1 MQPSKDPLGA
11 LVPGPQ
17 PAIAGAAIGPLA
29 GVTFAAKDIF
39 DVAGFVTGCGNPD
52 YGAAH
57 PPAKAHAWA
66 VAKLLAAGASLTA
79 KVITDEFA
87 FSLNGQ
93 NAHYGTPTN
102 SNAPGRVCGG
112 SSCGSASA
120 VAGGLVDTA
129 LGSDTGGSVRV
140 PASFCGLWGIRPTHG
155 AISLDGVMSLAPS
168 FDTVGWFA
176 RDGAMLGRVG
186 AALLPPDRPR
196 EAGGGAAF
204 ARLLLPEDAWAL
216 AWPDTRE
223 VMAPEI
229 TRLEQ
234 RVGAAGRLLIG
245 EPGGGLE
252 AWMLRFRAIQASEI
266 KATAGTWV
274 QANRPRLGPEI
285 QERFDWVES
294 LPASEGAAAAAPRAE
309 FSRRLDALLGD
320 DGLLVLPSAPGA
332 APFTNT
338 PDAELRQWRLQV
350 LSLTCIAGLSGLP
363 QVSIPLGRVEGAPVG
378 LSLIAP
384 RGRDRA
390 LLGFAQKF
398 AQES

>member
-1 MQPSKDPLGA
+1 MQASTAPSRDPLGA

-17 PAIAGAAIGPLA
+17 PHIAGAAVGPLA

-57 PPAKAHAWA
+57 PPAKEHAWA
-66 VAKLLAAGASLTA
+66 VAKLLAAGATLTA

-129 LGSDTGGSVRV
+129 LGSDTGGSVRI

-155 AISLDGVMSLAPS
+155 AVPLDGVMSLAPS
-168 FDTVGWFA
+168 YDTVGWFA

-186 AALLPPDRPR
+186 AALLPPDSPG
-196 EAGGGAAF
+196 EPF
-204 ARLLLPEDAWAL
+204 ARLILPEDAWAL
-216 AWPDTRE
+216 AWPDVRE
-223 VMAPEI
+223 VLAPEVS
-229 TRLEQ
+229 RLEQ
-234 RVGAAGRLLIG
+234 RLAPAGRIVLG

-252 AWMLRFRAIQASEI
+252 QWMLRFRAIQACEI
-266 KATAGTWV
+266 KASAGVWV
-274 QANRPRLGPEI
+274 RANRPRLGPEI

-294 LPASEGAAAAAPRAE
+294 LPAAAGAAAEAPRAE
-309 FSRRLDALLGD
+309 FRHRLDALLGD
-320 DGLLVLPSAPGA
+320 DGLLVIPTAPGA
-332 APFTNT
+332 APFANT
-338 PDAELRQWRLQV
+338 PDADLREWRLQV
-350 LSLTCIAGLSGLP
+350 LSLTCIAGLTGLP
-363 QVSIPLGRVEGAPVG
+363 QITLPLGRVEGAPVG

-390 LLGFAQKF
+390 LITFAQRF

>member
-1 MQPSKDPLGA
+1 MTSPSNDPLGA

-17 PAIAGAAIGPLA
+17 PDIAGAAVGPLA

-52 YGAAH
+52 YARAHAPAA
-57 PPAKAHAWA
+57 KHAWA
-66 VAKLLAAGASLTA
+66 VERMLAAGARLTA

-93 NAHYGTPTN
+93 NFHYGTPTN
-102 SNAPGRVCGG
+102 SNAPGRICGG

-129 LGSDTGGSVRV
+129 LGSDTGGSVRI

-155 AISLDGVMSLAPS
+155 AIPLDGVMELAPS
-168 FDTVGWFA
+168 YDTVGWFA

-186 AALLPPDRPR
+186 AALLPPDQPG
-196 EAGGGAAF
+196 EAF
-204 ARLLLPEDAWAL
+204 SRLILPEDAWAL
-216 AWPDTRE
+216 AWPDVRE
-223 VMAPEI
+223 VLAPEV

-234 RVGAAGRLLIG
+234 RLGAAGRIVLG
-245 EPGGGLE
+245 EPGGGLSQ
-252 AWMLRFRAIQASEI
+252 WMLRFRAIQGCEI
-266 KATAGTWV
+266 KATAGRWV

-285 QERFDWVES
+285 QERFDWVEA
-294 LPASEGAAAAAPRAE
+294 LPTAEAEAAAAPRAE
-309 FSRRLDALLGD
+309 FRRRLDALLGD
-320 DGLLVLPSAPGA
+320 DGLLVLPTAPGSAPFA
-332 APFTNT
+332 NT
-338 PDAELRQWRLQV
+338 PDSELREWRLQV
-350 LSLTCIAGLSGLP
+350 LSLTAIAGLTGLP
-363 QVSIPLGRVEGAPVG
+363 QVTIPLGRVEGAPVG

>member
-1 MQPSKDPLGA
+1 MQPSDDPLGA
-11 LVPGPQ
+11 LVPGPR

-52 YGAAH
+52 YGAAQQ
-57 PPAKAHAWA
+57 PARQHAWA
-66 VAKLLAAGASLTA
+66 VAKLLAAGATLTA

-155 AISLDGVMSLAPS
+155 AIPLDGVMSLAPS

-186 AALLPPDRPR
+186 AALLPPDKPR
-196 EAGGGAAF
+196 EAGGGEAF

-223 VMAPEI
+223 VLAPEI

-234 RVGAAGRLLIG
+234 RLGPAGRLLMG

-252 AWMLRFRAIQASEI
+252 AWMLRFRAIQGTEI
-266 KATAGTWV
+266 KATAGAWV
-274 QANRPRLGPEI
+274 QAHRPRLGPEI
-285 QERFDWVES
+285 QERFDWVAG
-294 LPASEGAAAAAPRAE
+294 LPAAEGAAAAAPRAE

-320 DGLLVLPSAPGA
+320 DGLMVLPSAPGA

-378 LSLIAP
+378 LSLVAP

-390 LLGFAQKF
+390 LLAFAQRF